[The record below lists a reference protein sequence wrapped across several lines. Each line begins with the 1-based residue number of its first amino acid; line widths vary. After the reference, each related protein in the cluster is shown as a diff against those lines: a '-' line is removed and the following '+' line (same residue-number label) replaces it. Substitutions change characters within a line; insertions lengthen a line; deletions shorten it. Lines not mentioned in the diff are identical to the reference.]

1 MGDDWQLPF
10 DELVEHR
17 HGLQEFCYAEYE
29 SIMAFKDGLSFKLYW
44 DEDPLDHEDAHHLSS
59 SATCYEA
66 LLDCPKKFIS
76 VEQSDLATDARG
88 FSELALKRPAK
99 EWMSDDSAEIYCRC
113 RTLPLVIWAA
123 QDSSDEL
130 TNHVK
135 TILAQLT
142 DNTRLAIGEA
152 SGDQRQDS
160 YPPNGYHTY
169 WALGILESFDSKFK
183 NEYTSL
189 TPA

>member
-1 MGDDWQLPF
+1 MA
-10 DELVEHR
+10 EHPKADPWGMTGNFR
-17 HGLQEFCYAEYE
+17 SMSLLSTGMVSKSSVMPNTKASWRSRMVCRSSFIGTKTP
-29 SIMAFKDGLSFKLYW
+29 SITRMRTICRVVRRAMK
-44 DEDPLDHEDAHHLSS
+44 P
-59 SATCYEA
+59 

-130 TNHVK
+130 TNHVI
-135 TILAQLT
+135 ILAQLT

-160 YPPNGYHTY
+160 V
-169 WALGILESFDSKFK
+169 
-183 NEYTSL
+183 
-189 TPA
+189 PA